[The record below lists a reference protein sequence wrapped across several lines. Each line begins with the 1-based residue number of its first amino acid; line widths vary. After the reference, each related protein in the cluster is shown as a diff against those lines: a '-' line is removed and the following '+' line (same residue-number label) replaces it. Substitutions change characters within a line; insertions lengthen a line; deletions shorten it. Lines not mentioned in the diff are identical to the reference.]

1 MSQLLIREYTN
12 TDAHAL
18 QTLMIELGYDI
29 PKHDIIKNIKN
40 VQERGG
46 RIFLAQSGDTII
58 GCVCVMIDARLA
70 EGLYGEIISLVVSE
84 NSRSQG
90 IGKKLVKHAE
100 SWLKARVTKIR
111 VRANTVR
118 SDAHNFY
125 ESLGYTSVKDQK
137 IFTKVM

>member
-18 QTLMIELGYDI
+18 QTLMIELGYHL
-29 PKHDIIKNIKN
+29 PKHDIIENIKN

-58 GCVCVMIDARLA
+58 GCVCAMIDARLA
-70 EGLYGEIISLVVSE
+70 EGLYGEIVSLVVSE

-125 ESLGYTSVKDQK
+125 ESLGYSSVKDQK